1 MKVTFE
7 WNTDMEKAKKMACIL
22 AIFENSDGSK
32 GIGYTM
38 WDSHD
43 KCWLS
48 HDATPLTL
56 TKPIAWILDEAI
68 FPKELE

>member
-7 WNTDMEKAKKMACIL
+7 WNTDMEEAKKMACIL

-38 WDSHD
+38 WDPDD

-48 HDATPLTL
+48 HDCTP
-56 TKPIAWILDEAI
+56 I
-68 FPKELE
+68 